1 MGGTLHG
8 HSEIRKESG
17 FRNESGF
24 RKEQDGMNKQP
35 ENFDR
40 LKLPLGE
47 SDV

>member
-8 HSEIRKESG
+8 HS
-17 FRNESGF
+17 GF
-24 RKEQDGMNKQP
+24 RKEQGGMNKQP

>member
-17 FRNESGF
+17 FRN
-24 RKEQDGMNKQP
+24 EQDGMNKQP